1 MVLLPHQ
8 RDFVERV
15 YADGDVVRL
24 AISSIARGNGKTGL
38 AAGLVLAH
46 MIGPEAEPRGE
57 IYSAA
62 CNTKQAA
69 IVFAE
74 VEAIIA
80 AVPEFEQFRIKATS
94 FWKKMEVRAGKGK
107 GTVYAVLSGE
117 KEAAHGLA
125 PTLWVY
131 DELGLA
137 PNRQLLDAL
146 QTASG
151 KRDRSL
157 GIVISTQAADD
168 RDTFSLLIDDAIKS
182 EDPGDRRASSCR
194 RRRRGSVRRGGDP
207 AGQSGAEHLPQRE
220 RRIWRTP
227 HRQSARRCTS
237 RSFGTCG

>member
-1 MVLLPHQ
+1 MPRKRSSRPRPFPWRNTRLNRAQRVIAFLEFLPITKGILRDKRMVLLPHQ

-74 VEAIIA
+74 VEAIVN
-80 AVPEFEQFRIKATS
+80 AVPEFAQFRIKATS
-94 FWKKMEVRAGKGK
+94 FWKRMEVRAGKGK

-157 GIVISTQAADD
+157 GIVISTQAASD
-168 RDTFSLLIDDAIKS
+168 RDTFSTH
-182 EDPGDRRASSCR
+182 
-194 RRRRGSVRRGGDP
+194 RRRG
-207 AGQSGAEHLPQRE
+207 
-220 RRIWRTP
+220 
-227 HRQSARRCTS
+227 
-237 RSFGTCG
+237 